1 VRRRCRQQ
9 APLVKTCPQCFCA
22 MASAAARCPECG
34 HQFRP
39 QRRSC
44 AVVAGEL
51 KELSAREL
59 GQQRKREQ
67 QQATSL
73 EDLIA
78 LGVRRGMKNPRG
90 WARHVLAARQT
101 KGHWSRVA

>member
-1 VRRRCRQQ
+1 
-9 APLVKTCPQCFCA
+9 

-34 HQFRP
+34 HHFRP
-39 QRRSC
+39 ERRSY

-73 EDLIA
+73 EELIA